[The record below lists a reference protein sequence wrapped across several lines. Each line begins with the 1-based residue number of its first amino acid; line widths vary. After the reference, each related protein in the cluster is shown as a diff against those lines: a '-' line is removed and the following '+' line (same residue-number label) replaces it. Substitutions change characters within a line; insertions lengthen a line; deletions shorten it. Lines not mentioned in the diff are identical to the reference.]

1 MTPGA
6 RAAHLRAMERKT
18 SMDSAGAA
26 LLIGCALLFGLN
38 NVTIKVANG
47 GFQPLFQA
55 GLRSLGAVAL
65 IGLWMALRGIPLPRP
80 GVFRRGGLLIGLF
93 FTGEFLCLYIAL
105 DLTTVTRASIVFYSM
120 PVWLALAAHV
130 LLPGERLSAVRLS
143 GLALAMAGVAWAL
156 LDRPG
161 GGAAAP
167 SLLGDVLALAAAMFW
182 AGIPLVIRLTG
193 LARERAET
201 QLFCQL
207 AVSAPLFLGL
217 AALGGPLLR
226 DPALVHVAA
235 VVYQFAVV
243 ASVVFLVWFWL
254 ISIYPASAVASF
266 SFLTPVASV
275 ALGWWLLD
283 EPVGPGILGALA
295 LVAAGLYLVNRPA
308 RAPTPA

>member
-1 MTPGA
+1 
-6 RAAHLRAMERKT
+6 
-18 SMDSAGAA
+18 
-26 LLIGCALLFGLN
+26 
-38 NVTIKVANG
+38 
-47 GFQPLFQA
+47 
-55 GLRSLGAVAL
+55 
-65 IGLWMALRGIPLPRP
+65 
-80 GVFRRGGLLIGLF
+80 
-93 FTGEFLCLYIAL
+93 
-105 DLTTVTRASIVFYSM
+105 
-120 PVWLALAAHV
+120 
-130 LLPGERLSAVRLS
+130 
-143 GLALAMAGVAWAL
+143 
-156 LDRPG
+156 
-161 GGAAAP
+161 
-167 SLLGDVLALAAAMFW
+167 
-182 AGIPLVIRLTG
+182 VIRLTG

-308 RAPTPA
+308 RAPKPA